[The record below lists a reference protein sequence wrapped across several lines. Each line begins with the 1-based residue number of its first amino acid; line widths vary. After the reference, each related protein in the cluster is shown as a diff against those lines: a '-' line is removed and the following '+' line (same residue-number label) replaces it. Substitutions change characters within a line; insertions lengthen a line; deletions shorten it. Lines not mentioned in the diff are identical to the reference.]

1 MNKLLTLLVL
11 INFVSA
17 QDIVT
22 YEDGTEY
29 KGKVVE
35 RKNYEVVFLP
45 EGAKYPQTIPVWKI
59 INIKMADGTI
69 LDFSFITE
77 KPESLL
83 DAEKILAEAEEK
95 AIKEK
100 CESNSKLKFMV
111 IPIKDDFYGLTEEVE
126 TSLDALCYPVQD
138 NIEGL
143 AYLDEKKIRGEDIN
157 DFHLTSIGK
166 KLKLNFVVYG
176 FTYTVEEPFNYAGN
190 PSATAPYVPLMGNNS
205 TIFGDVVDA
214 LILGS
219 VSATEERKRS
229 QAAAE
234 AGTYLGLNLFQIDIN
249 TGEKK
254 ILINNSRF
262 KKL

>member
-1 MNKLLTLLVL
+1 MGKIHSFSNFDEISSDLFKSEEELL
-11 INFVSA
+11 
-17 QDIVT
+17 
-22 YEDGTEY
+22 
-29 KGKVVE
+29 
-35 RKNYEVVFLP
+35 
-45 EGAKYPQTIPVWKI
+45 
-59 INIKMADGTI
+59 
-69 LDFSFITE
+69 
-77 KPESLL
+77 
-83 DAEKILAEAEEK
+83 AEKEEQL
-95 AIKEK
+95 IVEK
-100 CESNSKLKFMV
+100 CQSNSNIQFMV
-111 IPIKDDFYGLTEEVE
+111 IPIKDDYYGLTEEVE
-126 TSLDALCYPVQD
+126 TLLDDSCYSVID
-138 NIEGL
+138 NIDGL